1 MDLRAALG
9 AGLIAGVLLSACS
22 GGGAAPSASAP
33 ASASAGAGAAAANW
47 CAAYHFNLVHPG
59 ELTVATYGTAEPD
72 MVINADKTMGGLEGP
87 MFDQLLKDCK
97 LKLRLF
103 ETTFASM
110 ILAVQNGEADVATY
124 IFYSGARSKV
134 IYYTYP
140 HWVADQTNVFTLK
153 TFNYT
158 GPESLEG
165 KKVGTVTGFV
175 WAPFLQQKFGANAML
190 FPDTVTGGTAL
201 LNGQIDG
208 WVNGGTT
215 INVPPFKDQ
224 QDKVVAHPLPP
235 NTWGMGENVI
245 FNNSYNAV
253 NCNNKDLARALNE
266 NLKRMVDSGAWKK
279 VMDANKVP
287 DSAAPKLDEPQ
298 QGC

>member
-1 MDLRAALG
+1 MRQASALRLAALLV
-9 AGLIAGVLLSACS
+9 AGGVVAAAC
-22 GGGAAPSASAP
+22 GGGAGPAP
-33 ASASAGAGAAAANW
+33 ASPAGTAAAEDW
-47 CAAYHFNLVHPG
+47 CAKYKFTTVHPG
-59 ELTVATYGTAEPD
+59 ELTVAVYGTALPD
-72 MVINADKTMGGLEGP
+72 MVINADKTLGGLEGP
-87 MFDQLLKDCK
+87 MFDSFLKACK

-124 IFYSGARSKV
+124 IFYSEARSKV
-134 IYYTYP
+134 LYYTYP
-140 HWVADQTNVFTLK
+140 HWVADQANVFTLK
-153 TFNYT
+153 TFSYT
-158 GPESLEG
+158 GPESMEG

-215 INVPPFKDQ
+215 IDVPPFKDQ
-224 QDKVVAHPLPP
+224 KDKVVGHPIPP
-235 NTWGMGENVI
+235 NTWGMGENVV
-245 FNNSYNAV
+245 FNNSYNTV
-253 NCNNKDLARALNE
+253 HCNNKDLAKALNE
-266 NLKRMVDSGAWKK
+266 NLERMVKSGEWKK
-279 VMDANKVP
+279 VMDSVKVP
-287 DSAAPKLDEPQ
+287 DSAAPKLVEPK

>member
-1 MDLRAALG
+1 MFLVVGGVVAA
-9 AGLIAGVLLSACS
+9 AC
-22 GGGAAPSASAP
+22 GGTAAPAPAASAN
-33 ASASAGAGAAAANW
+33 AADW
-47 CAAYHFNLVHPG
+47 CSKYKFTTVNSG
-59 ELTVATYGTAEPD
+59 ELTIATYGTAEPD
-72 MVINADKTMGGLEGP
+72 MVVNADKTLGGLEGP
-87 MFDQLLKDCK
+87 MFDQFLKDCK

-110 ILAVQNGEADVATY
+110 ILAVQNGQADVATY
-124 IFYSGARSKV
+124 IFYSEPRSKV

-140 HWVADQTNVFTLK
+140 HWVADQANVFTLK
-153 TFNYT
+153 SFNYT
-158 GPESLEG
+158 GPASLEG

-175 WAPFLQQKFGANAML
+175 WAPFLQTKFGSNAML

-224 QDKVVAHPLPP
+224 QDKVVGRPLPP

-253 NCNNKDLARALNE
+253 NCNNKDLANALNE
-266 NLKRMVDSGAWKK
+266 NLKRMVESGAWKK
-279 VMDANKVP
+279 VMSDNKVP
-287 DSAAPKLDEPQ
+287 DSAAPKLTAPQ